1 MVDFLRDFIHI
12 LRSSDIRISTAE
24 SIDAMRVVS
33 LIGLNDKSL
42 LQDSLS
48 QTLAKN
54 LILNVITLFSFL
66 IFIFFISHIFF
77 GERSLSKVFELNK
90 DISIAKKEYNLLLDK
105 KNKITSEINLLRDN
119 NLDADI
125 VSEISHRLLG
135 LIYSDQIVI
144 DIPK

>member
-1 MVDFLRDFIHI
+1 MLKYW
-12 LRSSDIRISTAE
+12 IR
-24 SIDAMRVVS
+24 
-33 LIGLNDKSL
+33 
-42 LQDSLS
+42 
-48 QTLAKN
+48 KN

-90 DISIAKKEYNLLLDK
+90 DISVAKKEYNLLLDK
-105 KNKITSEINLLRDN
+105 KNEITSEINLLRDN

-125 VSEISHRLLG
+125 VSEISHKLLG

>member
-1 MVDFLRDFIHI
+1 MLKY
-12 LRSSDIRISTAE
+12 
-24 SIDAMRVVS
+24 
-33 LIGLNDKSL
+33 LNG
-42 LQDSLS
+42 
-48 QTLAKN
+48 KN

-77 GERSLSKVFELNK
+77 GERSLRKVFELNK
-90 DISIAKKEYNLLLDK
+90 DISIAKKEHNLLLDK
-105 KNKITSEINLLRDN
+105 KNKITSEIKLLRDN

-125 VSEISHRLLG
+125 VSEISHKSLG

>member
-1 MVDFLRDFIHI
+1 MLKYW
-12 LRSSDIRISTAE
+12 IR
-24 SIDAMRVVS
+24 
-33 LIGLNDKSL
+33 
-42 LQDSLS
+42 
-48 QTLAKN
+48 KN
-54 LILNVITLFSFL
+54 LILNVITFFSFL

-90 DISIAKKEYNLLLDK
+90 DISIAKKDYNLLLDK
-105 KNKITSEINLLRDN
+105 KNEITSEINLLRDN

-125 VSEISHRLLG
+125 VSEISHKLLG

>member
-1 MVDFLRDFIHI
+1 MLKYW
-12 LRSSDIRISTAE
+12 IR
-24 SIDAMRVVS
+24 
-33 LIGLNDKSL
+33 
-42 LQDSLS
+42 
-48 QTLAKN
+48 KN
-54 LILNVITLFSFL
+54 LILNIITLFSFL

-77 GERSLSKVFELNK
+77 GERSLRKVFELNK

-125 VSEISHRLLG
+125 VSEISHNLLG